1 MLRSYS
7 MQYAEY
13 YLSKNSPS
21 KSQHRLYESAPPIPH
36 LSVLTHHWATFAGDE
51 RQHVGELELGV

>member
-1 MLRSYS
+1 